1 MPRVALVV
9 PYFPPESSGGV
20 FRALKLAPRL
30 LTHGW
35 SPVVFTVENPGTAQ
49 DDSLLQ
55 EVPTGVRVIR
65 IPASAARRL
74 QRGPLRRLGFA
85 FEALGLTANSEAQW
99 EQLAERLIEEHQKAP
114 FDLVFSSSP
123 PAAAHRAILAA
134 MDAIAPATRPPWVAD
149 FRDPWRRGFTY
160 RPASDAEASAD
171 VRDEGRTLHS
181 ASVITTTVFTSMLA
195 SCMEHS
201 LNGERL
207 VWVPNG
213 YDQRDVTGLPSSPV
227 PPSWPTR
234 EEPWRFGYAGSMY
247 GAYNISIFIEGLAH
261 LLEARPDLRG
271 AVVLDCYGPRN
282 KEFIAR
288 IGQPDLHGAVRYH
301 GYIEHR
307 EVLERLAACHWVL
320 VAMPQDPRA
329 QDTVSGKLYEF
340 LAARMPVLAFVSPDG
355 AIAKLLHDTQGGR
368 VLAHQ
373 DPKEVAVELAR
384 LIDGG
389 GGVAQLPEAPVSYLP
404 FLERY
409 SRDTVAEEFVQVFGR
424 AIRESR
430 VIPS

>member
-30 LTHGW
+30 FHHGW
-35 SPVVFTVENPGTAQ
+35 NPVVFTVENPGTAL
-49 DDSLLQ
+49 DESLLK
-55 EVPTGVRVIR
+55 ELPAELPVVR

-85 FEALGLTANSEAQW
+85 FEALGLTANTEVQW
-99 EQLAERLIEEHQKAP
+99 EQLTERLIEEHLKSP

-134 MDAIAPATRPPWVAD
+134 LDTISPATRPPWVAD

-160 RPASDAEASAD
+160 HPASDAEANAD
-171 VRDEGRTLHS
+171 VRDEGRTLHH
-181 ASVITTTVFTSMLA
+181 ASVITTTVYTSMLA

-201 LNGERL
+201 LNGDRL

-213 YDQRDVTGLPSSPV
+213 YDPRDVAGLPASPA
-227 PPSWPTR
+227 PPAQPSR
-234 EEPWRFGYAGSMY
+234 EQPWRFGYAGSMY

-282 KEFIAR
+282 KDFIAR
-288 IGQPDLHGAVRYH
+288 IGQPDLYSAVRYH

-307 EVLERLAACHWVL
+307 EVLEALSACHWVL

-355 AIAKLLHDTQGGR
+355 AIAKLLHETRGGR
-368 VLAHQ
+368 VIAEQ
-373 DPKEVAVELAR
+373 NPKEVAVELAR
-384 LIDGG
+384 LIDGSHG
-389 GGVAQLPEAPVSYLP
+389 DPQLPEAPVSFLP
-404 FLERY
+404 FLARY
-409 SRDTVAEEFVQVFGR
+409 SRDAIAEDFVKVFQR
-424 AIRESR
+424 AIEHPR